1 MALTSN
7 SDFYFAIQDA
17 GINRLVNHV
26 MRKRPSL
33 FNYGTSLVASNPH
46 LLCQNIDVAPEVL
59 QAGNPLVTVLDPLP
73 IFGTSLALNYAVQL
87 TKGELDFHPGNV
99 FTLPGE
105 LNPPLGKQRLAVHF
119 QVCAGIGCPPSM
131 GLPTTGRPPVKT
143 GTAPSM
149 NLARISVGDIGVSNI
164 GGVFNSDGG
173 VVVLPTNELDCF
185 CLDLFATGGA
195 KTTGAVGNQL
205 ILPFVDGID
214 IVDIKPDAIE
224 NMVECYALLALNQ
237 GILPSIGQL
246 ISKFAFNNPLPPNLG
261 SIIFSA
267 ATTVPN
273 NPAIEDDQLKAFIN
287 LNSINLNLNIPPTI
301 CQSSGGGGGGG
312 GGGGTV
318 TRTTRGRTR
327 TGTFDLT
334 AAISANAFSKI
345 FAGLVK
351 GFSFACADHGS
362 YGPFSASY
370 NIKAHLEGG
379 SIQLRN
385 NGTIEV
391 SNLEIKWDNLSLNLC
406 VDIPEQCIGGGC
418 IIPNPF
424 DGCILSVPKICVFSD
439 NPDFCLPID
448 LSGLIASEITFA
460 AGVRVFYGIGSGVT
474 NRWQIVIVPEMPI
487 DLQIIDIADTVGD
500 LFKNLFDAAIDGLLG
515 GLPDWAKDLLKLGF
529 GTIDDMI
536 RFILDIPDDIG
547 QWLLDVL
554 TSLGVFDV
562 LLAGVYNYLANNLPA
577 LEIDD
582 PFEALGKSGQL
593 IPVMV
598 PIDFIG
604 IKINSNEMTI
614 EGDVGN

>member
-1 MALTSN
+1 MVLTSN
-7 SDFYFAIQDA
+7 SDFYFALQDA
-17 GINRLVNHV
+17 GINRLIKHV

-33 FNYGTSLVASNPH
+33 FNYGSSLVASNPQ
-46 LLCQNIDVAPEVL
+46 LLCQNIDAAPEVA
-59 QAGNPLVTVLDPLP
+59 QAGNPLVTALAPLP
-73 IFGTSLALNYAVQL
+73 IFGTNLALNYAVQL
-87 TKGELDFHPGNV
+87 TKGELDFNPGNV
-99 FTLPGE
+99 FALPNE

-119 QVCAGIGCPPSM
+119 QVCAGVGCPSSM
-131 GLPTTGRPPVKT
+131 GLPTTGKPPVK
-143 GTAPSM
+143 GGVLSSIS
-149 NLARISVGDIGVSNI
+149 LARISLGDVGVSKT
-164 GGVFNSDGG
+164 GGIFNPDGG
-173 VVVLPTNELDCF
+173 LVVLPTNELDCF

-195 KTTGAVGNQL
+195 KITGVVGNQL

-224 NMVECYALLALNQ
+224 SMIDCYALLALNQ

-246 ISKFAFNNPLPPNLG
+246 ISKFAFSNPLPTNLG

-301 CQSSGGGGGGG
+301 CQTSEGGGRG

-334 AAISANAFSKI
+334 AAISANAFGKI
-345 FAGLVK
+345 FSGLVK
-351 GFSFACADHGS
+351 GFTFNCSDSGS

-370 NIKAHLEGG
+370 NIKAHLEDG

-391 SNLEIKWDNLSLNLC
+391 SNLEIKWDTLGLNLC
-406 VDIPEQCIGGGC
+406 VDIPELCVGGGC
-418 IIPNPF
+418 VIPNPF
-424 DGCILSVPKICVFSD
+424 DGCILSVPKICVFSG
-439 NPDFCLPID
+439 NPDICLPID
-448 LSGLIASEITFA
+448 LSGLITSEITFT
-460 AGVRVFYGIGSGVT
+460 AGIRVFYGIGFGVT

-515 GLPDWAKDLLKLGF
+515 GLPDWAKDLLKAGF
-529 GTIDDMI
+529 GSIDDMI
-536 RFILDIPDDIG
+536 RFILDIPDDVG

-562 LLAGVYNYLANNLPA
+562 LLGGLYDYLANNLPA

-582 PFEALGKSGQL
+582 PFKAMDKEGQL
-593 IPVMV
+593 IPVMI
-598 PIDFIG
+598 PIEFIG
-604 IKINSNEMTI
+604 ITVNSNEMVI